1 MATFDPAKT
10 SHSRVFL
17 IEGRARPDH
26 DPVYESCM
34 SAGAVDQSFG
44 ELTRIECPDP
54 SAYGQFVEMG
64 TIQGAEER
72 ATTDLMGR
80 YAMDLASTMLALA
93 KRRCAFDVQVHMGA
107 CKDPSDFNSFDKALV
122 FENARASNWGTNE
135 LGTLSSDGDAAVD
148 ETTSISAE
156 EIYEILQLS
165 LASRASDIL
174 TNEVLDVVRC
184 DTQSCGDCDTE
195 SDGCSHFYAITKAA
209 GGSPSTPADIVHTID
224 GGDNW
229 YADDIDSLGA
239 AEDPSA
245 VGCLGNYI
253 VVVSNTSNSL
263 HYALKAYVD
272 DVDYDETW
280 VENATGFVVG
290 GEPSDCWR
298 SPTGLDLFIC
308 GDGGYVYKCEDPT
321 VGVTV
326 LDAGAATTQDL
337 NAIHSI
343 GDNLVVAVGDA
354 GVVIYSTDGASLQT
368 TNANPTWVGNNLNA
382 VWAKSES
389 EWFVGV
395 DDGRLMW
402 TNDQGDNWT
411 TLVDVGAA
419 IYDIAFATDSVGY
432 LASATST
439 PRGQIRR
446 TFDGGNSWVVLPE
459 GVGTIPAN
467 DRINA
472 IAACPHDANIVVG
485 VGLADDGTDGFIVVG
500 ED

>member
-26 DPVYESCM
+26 RPTYESCM
-34 SAGAVDQSFG
+34 RAGAVDQSFG
-44 ELTRIECPDP
+44 EITSIECPDP
-54 SAYGQFVEMG
+54 SAYGRFVEVG
-64 TIQGAEER
+64 TIQGAMER

-93 KRRCAFDVQVHMGA
+93 RQRCAFDVQVHMGA
-107 CKDPSDFNSFDKALV
+107 CRDPSDFNSFDKILV
-122 FENARASNWGTNE
+122 FENAQATNWGTNE

-156 EIYEILQLS
+156 EVYEILQLTMT
-165 LASRASDIL
+165 SRASGIL

-184 DTQSCGDCDTE
+184 DTQSCGDCDIE
-195 SDGCSHFYAITKAA
+195 SNGCQNFYAITKAA
-209 GGSPSTPADIVHTID
+209 GGSPSTPADLVHTID
-224 GGDNW
+224 GGTNW

-245 VGCLGNYI
+245 VGCVGDYV
-253 VVVSNTSNSL
+253 VVVSNASGSL
-263 HYALKAYVD
+263 HYAEKAYVD

-280 VENATGFVVG
+280 TENATGFVVT
-290 GEPSDCWR
+290 GEPNDCWR

-308 GDGGYVYKCEDPT
+308 GDAGYIYKCEDPT

-326 LDAGAATTQDL
+326 LDAGSATTQDL
-337 NAIHSI
+337 NAIHTI
-343 GDNLVVAVGDA
+343 GDELVVAVGDA
-354 GVVIYSTDGASLQT
+354 GTVVYATDGASFQA
-368 TNANPTWVGNNLNA
+368 TNANPTWVGNDLLC
-382 VWAKSES
+382 VWAKSETQ
-389 EWFVGV
+389 WFVGV

-402 TNDQGDNWT
+402 TNDSGDNWE
-411 TLVDVGAA
+411 TLEDVGTAV
-419 IYDIAFATDSVGY
+419 YDIAFATDSVGY
-432 LASATST
+432 LASVNTE
-439 PRGQIRR
+439 PLGQIRR
-446 TFDGGNSWVVLPE
+446 TYDGGYSWNVLPE
-459 GVGTIPAN
+459 GVATIPAN

-472 IAACPHDANIVVG
+472 VAACPFDANIVVG
-485 VGLADDGTDGFIVVG
+485 VGLADDGADGFIVVG